1 MKVYVTRT
9 LKRTLQICPQSD
21 GSVTVV
27 AYRFLS
33 QKTIANH
40 IAQNMPWI
48 VERLQK
54 VIAQKHCSISR
65 STDDC
70 LDNTFLREQS
80 TVLSNQIVKDIFAGK
95 SMLLCGQVYACSAST
110 NAQTHLQD
118 DCLYIADKHFS
129 TRESRL
135 KAIKTFLKRMSSSV
149 LSQEVS
155 KWGSYFALC
164 PTKIQFK
171 DLHGRWCSCGDAEL
185 RAIVLDYRLIQLP
198 QHLQEYVIAHAF
210 AHFAKSGHASDYFEH
225 LACYIRDYKDR
236 QKAIADYDFLLDV

>member
-1 MKVYVTRT
+1 
-9 LKRTLQICPQSD
+9 
-21 GSVTVV
+21 
-27 AYRFLS
+27 LS

-48 VERLQK
+48 ADRLKRVAMVEHNLVAK
-54 VIAQKHCSISR
+54 PSSNVVDGT
-65 STDDC
+65 STC
-70 LDNTFLREQS
+70 DNAI
-80 TVLSNQIVKDIFAGK
+80 LSNQIVKDIFAGK
-95 SMLLCGQVYACSAST
+95 CILLCGQVYSCNAST

-118 DCLYIADKHFS
+118 DCLYIADKHFA
-129 TRESRL
+129 TRELRL
-135 KAIKTFLKRMSSSV
+135 KAIKTFLKRMSGSV

-171 DLHGRWCSCGDAEL
+171 DLHGRWCSCADAEQ

-198 QHLQEYVIAHAF
+198 QRLQEYVIAHAF
-210 AHFAKSGHASDYFEH
+210 AHFAKSGHANDYFEH